1 MAASQAGLGAL
12 QFDPTTGQLTSVGT
26 GTGIAGYQPFLDQAA
41 TDINAASAAAA
52 AGQGAG
58 AGALGQAGT
67 AMDAAQQAAF
77 AGQDA
82 GAQFMGPQA
91 YQQFMSPYQQDV
103 VDTTLASYDQSMAEQ
118 QAQLGASAGSAFG
131 GGRFGVAQGE
141 LGAQGATGIAQTLA
155 GLRQTGFEQARQ
167 GAADALQQQL
177 ALGQAAQGQAGQN
190 LALLGSGLQGQL
202 ATSQAAQQQAAAAG
216 TTLGGIAGL
225 TGAPTATQTAA
236 FTSPFQQQ
244 VIDTTL
250 AEFDRQQAINEQNIR
265 DQAAQIGALGAGRTG
280 VQLSEFQSQSGRD
293 RAALEAQ
300 LRQQGFQQAQ
310 AARQQDIQNRFG
322 LAQAQSGLGQ
332 FQTGLAQQVP
342 ALQRADVSTLGQVG
356 AAQQAQRQAVLDL
369 SLIHISE
376 PTRPY

>member
-1 MAASQAGLGAL
+1 MAVTETRNLPAQFIEDLGKDYAKQLAATTAIPVDTSKFAPQVAAQDAL
-12 QFDPTTGQLTSVGT
+12 QT
-26 GTGIAGYQPFLDQAA
+26 QAA
-41 TDINAASAAAA
+41 T
-52 AGQGAG
+52 
-58 AGALGQAGT
+58 LAGT
-67 AMDAAQQAAF
+67 
-77 AGQDA
+77 G
-82 GAQFMGPQA
+82 
-91 YQQFMSPYQQDV
+91 V
-103 VDTTLASYDQSMAEQ
+103 
-118 QAQLGASAGSAFG
+118 GSFQP
-131 GGRFGVAQGE
+131 F
-141 LGAQGATGIAQTLA
+141 I
-155 GLRQTGFEQARQ
+155 
-167 GAADALQQQL
+167 
-177 ALGQAAQGQAGQN
+177 
-190 LALLGSGLQGQL
+190 
-202 ATSQAAQQQAAAAG
+202 QAAQQQAAAAG

-250 AEFDRQQAINEQNIR
+250 AEFDRQRAINEQNIR
-265 DQAAQIGALGAGRTG
+265 DQAASIGALGAGRTG

-356 AAQQAQRQAVLDL
+356 AAQQAQRQAVLDAQRQAARTEAF
-369 SLIHISE
+369 E
-376 PTRPY
+376 PLERLGFFGQGVTGLMGGYPAQYQFQSTPPASPLQTALGLGTGLAGIFGALK